1 MIKYDGVVIKIG
13 ATKRVVPALTL
24 RQIKTLREEGHLG
37 ALSTITGEPSQAQL
51 ESLLIVCQAAL
62 SRNYPE
68 MTVEELEDDI
78 DLNTL
83 QSIVKAVVGQSGLE
97 VVESGEA
104 ERSGLT
110 GTSSTPA

>member
-13 ATKRVVPALTL
+13 ATKRVIPALTL
-24 RQIKTLREEGHLG
+24 KQVKNLRDHLSALTNIK
-37 ALSTITGEPSQAQL
+37 GEPTNTEM
-51 ESLLIVCQAAL
+51 ESLMAVCHAAL

-68 MTVEELEDDI
+68 MTVEELEDEI

-104 ERSGLT
+104 ERSVLT
-110 GTSSTPA
+110 GTNSTPA

>member
-1 MIKYDGVVIKIG
+1 MSIKYDGVIIKIG
-13 ATKRVVPALTL
+13 SVKRVIPALTL
-24 RQIKTLREEGHLG
+24 RQVKNLREHLNT
-37 ALSTITGEPSQAQL
+37 LTNIKDEPTNTEM
-51 ESLLIVCQAAL
+51 ESLVAVCHAAL

-68 MTVEELEDDI
+68 LTIEELEDDI

-83 QSIVKAVVGQSGLE
+83 QHVVKAVVGQSGLE

-104 ERSGLT
+104 ERSVLT